1 MGWMLID
8 YSIIAL
14 GLSGD
19 VLPFGFW
26 ITRRLRT
33 RRDAAPRSYLAHSR
47 SLQNLLQGFVDPF
60 LYFRRKSELTRRQI
74 MGVKSR
80 TFDTPS
86 ANGIAAASTSKNYRV
101 KLTDI
106 ERKKVEQLIRNA
118 KSLQDIQ
125 RLEKELNE
133 GRVPAA
139 AQGFEGDA
147 MEE

>member
-1 MGWMLID
+1 MLID
-8 YSIIAL
+8 YSIIEH
-14 GLSGD
+14 GLFGD
-19 VLPFGFW
+19 VLPFDFW
-26 ITRRLRT
+26 TTRRLRM
-33 RRDAAPRSYLAHSR
+33 RRDAGLRSYLAHSR
-47 SLQNLLQGFVDPF
+47 SPRNLLQGFACPF
-60 LYFRRKSELTRRQI
+60 LYFRVKNELTKRQI

-86 ANGIAAASTSKNYRV
+86 ANGIVAASTSKNYRV